1 MDASQGKGV
10 KRGKTSSKRLAS
22 LALVAFLGCLLG
34 LPHVSL
40 AATVKA
46 SWEHHPSPE
55 APDIPDGFRLYQRPK
70 DGPAYTYGADHAVA
84 TTGKGVLLTEVKGVP
99 DGHWCYVV
107 TAFDLKGNESG
118 PSEEACIE
126 IDTTSPV
133 SPTKPSLEVIVE
145 VRIKAATQ

>member
-1 MDASQGKGV
+1 M
-10 KRGKTSSKRLAS
+10 
-22 LALVAFLGCLLG
+22 G

-70 DGPAYTYGADHAVA
+70 DGPAYVLGADHAVA
-84 TTGKGVLLTEVKGVP
+84 TSGKGVWNTEVKNVP
-99 DGHWCYVV
+99 DGHWCFVV
-107 TAFDLKGNESG
+107 TAFDQKGNESG
-118 PSEEACIE
+118 PSEEVCTE
-126 IDTTSPV
+126 IDTTAPAT
-133 SPTKPSLEVIVE
+133 PTKPSIEVIVE